1 LVVNEAMAAGLPV
14 LGSIYSQAVEEL
26 VQDGENG
33 WVFDPLTK
41 ASTLAA
47 LDRVFA
53 TPPEHLAAMRD
64 AARRRVMA
72 LTPAAAAERIVRAIR
87 QVAAPKASEALRK
100 EAAQAGPKS

>member
-1 LVVNEAMAAGLPV
+1 MNEAMAAGLPV

-26 VQDGENG
+26 VQDGQNG
-33 WVFDPLTK
+33 WVFDPLTE

-53 TPPEHLAAMRD
+53 TPPEHLAAMRE

-72 LTPAAAAERIVRAIR
+72 LTPSTASEHIVRAIG
-87 QVAAPKASEALRK
+87 QVAHRGRSSARRK
-100 EAAQAGPKS
+100 ELVRAGPEA

>member
-1 LVVNEAMAAGLPV
+1 MNEAMAAGLPV

-33 WVFDPLTK
+33 WVFDPLTE

-53 TPPEHLAAMRD
+53 TPPEHLAAMRQ
-64 AARRRVMA
+64 AARRRVRD
-72 LTPAAAAERIVRAIR
+72 LTPAAASERIVRAVG
-87 QVAAPKASEALRK
+87 QVARHGKSSIGRKEMVRVAPKA
-100 EAAQAGPKS
+100 